1 MKVDPDDPRALLATR
16 EGVAKVQAA
25 LGAMGFDAWLIY
37 DFKDRNPIGRSLLGL
52 EWTTRRGF
60 ALVPASGRPRLL
72 IHAIE
77 HSSWRHLDWPRESYS
92 SRLANGGP
100 KLRDLLA
107 GCRRVAT
114 ETSPRGDVPYLDLL
128 PAGIREVIAGTGV
141 ELHSSGDLVSTFY
154 AVWTPVQREEH
165 GRASEVV
172 RTLARDAFARAAG
185 HVSRGET
192 ITEGAL
198 VHLDSRRAGPARHRR
213 RSPTASWRSAPGRP
227 IPTTTPARWAS
238 PSGGATSSS
247 STSGARSTRARSPPT
262 RPGWATW
269 AVRCRGGS
277 GELWETLR
285 AARDGVVDSLGA
297 RHARGEV
304 IRGFEADDVARG
316 IITDAGYGDWFIH
329 RTGHSID
336 RDLHGRGPNLDNL
349 ETRDDRV
356 LVPGVGFS
364 VEPGIY
370 IPDDVGMRTE
380 INVFMGPDGTG
391 GHGVGAAAGC
401 VSSSVSARCFLAPRQ
416 AAAVRVT
423 DVLTADPWVPE
434 TPAVAA

>member
-1 MKVDPDDPRALLATR
+1 MKAEPDDSRALLATR

-25 LGAMGFDAWLIY
+25 LRGMGLDGWLIY

-60 ALVPASGRPRLL
+60 ALVPASGRPRLV

-77 HSSWRHLDWPRESYS
+77 HSSWTHLDWPREVYS
-92 SRLANGGP
+92 SRVQMVE
-100 KLRDLLA
+100 KLHGLLA
-107 GCRRVAT
+107 GCSRVAT
-114 ETSPRGDVPYLDLL
+114 ETSARGDVPYLDLL
-128 PAGIREVIAGTGV
+128 PAGIRDVIAGTGV
-141 ELHSSGDLVSTFY
+141 ELHSSGNLVSTFY

-172 RTLARDAFARAAG
+172 REITRDAFARAAG
-185 HVSRGET
+185 RVSRGEVV
-192 ITEGAL
+192 TEGAL
-198 VHLDSRRAGPARHRR
+198 SGWIRDELALRGVPAQADCIVAIGPRAADPHYDPGEAGEPIGRGDLLLIDLWGAVHEDSVPADQTWMGFMG
-213 RSPTASWRSAPGRP
+213 SEL
-227 IPTTTPARWAS
+227 
-238 PSGGATSSS
+238 
-247 STSGARSTRARSPPT
+247 PP
-262 RPGWATW
+262 RI
-269 AVRCRGGS
+269 
-277 GELWETLR
+277 GELWGTLK
-285 AARDGVVDSLGA
+285 AARDGVVESLRD

-316 IITDAGYGDWFIH
+316 IITDAGYGEYFIH

-356 LVPGVGFS
+356 LVRGVGFS

-380 INVFMGPDGTG
+380 INVFMGP
-391 GHGVGAAAGC
+391 AGPEVT
-401 VSSSVSARCFLAPRQ
+401 VSEPQRDVFL
-416 AAAVRVT
+416 
-423 DVLTADPWVPE
+423 LL
-434 TPAVAA
+434 

>member
-1 MKVDPDDPRALLATR
+1 MKADPGDSQALLATR
-16 EGVAKVQAA
+16 EGVSRVQAA
-25 LGAMGFDAWLIY
+25 LGAMGLDGWLLY

-60 ALVPASGRPRLL
+60 ALVPASGSPRLL

-77 HSSWRHLDWPRESYS
+77 HSSWRHLDWSRKSYA
-92 SRLANGGP
+92 SRGRMVEELH
-100 KLRDLLA
+100 DLLA
-107 GCRRVAT
+107 GCTRVAA
-114 ETSPRGDVPYLDLL
+114 ETSARGDVPYLDLL
-128 PAGIREVIAGTGV
+128 PAGIRDVIADTGV

-154 AVWTPVQREEH
+154 AVWTPAQRDEH

-172 RTLARDAFARAAG
+172 RTLARDAFTRAAD
-185 HVSRGET
+185 HVSRGRT

-198 VHLDSRRAGPARHRR
+198 ATWIRDELARRGTPSRADCIVAIGPRAADPHYD
-213 RSPTASWRSAPGRP
+213 PGEVGEP
-227 IPTTTPARWAS
+227 I
-238 PSGGATSSS
+238 
-247 STSGARSTRARSPPT
+247 
-262 RPGWATW
+262 RPGDLLLIDLWGAVHDDSVPADQTW
-269 AVRCRGGS
+269 MGYMGGELPPRI
-277 GELWETLR
+277 GELWKTLR
-285 AARDGVVDSLGA
+285 DARDGVVESLGA

-316 IITDAGYGDWFIH
+316 IITGAGYGDSFIH

-370 IPDDVGMRTE
+370 IRDDVGLRTE
-380 INVFMGPDGTG
+380 INVFMGPDGPEVT
-391 GHGVGAAAGC
+391 
-401 VSSSVSARCFLAPRQ
+401 VSEPQRDVFL
-416 AAAVRVT
+416 
-423 DVLTADPWVPE
+423 LL
-434 TPAVAA
+434 

>member
-1 MKVDPDDPRALLATR
+1 VKAEPDDSRALLATR

-25 LGAMGFDAWLIY
+25 LRGMGLDGWLIY

-60 ALVPASGRPRLL
+60 ALVPASGRPRLV

-77 HSSWRHLDWPRESYS
+77 HSSWTHLDWPREVYS
-92 SRLANGGP
+92 SRVQMVE
-100 KLRDLLA
+100 KLHGLLA
-107 GCRRVAT
+107 GCSRVAT
-114 ETSPRGDVPYLDLL
+114 ETSARGDVPYLDLL
-128 PAGIREVIAGTGV
+128 PAGIRDVIAGTGV
-141 ELHSSGDLVSTFY
+141 ELHSSGNLVSTFY

-172 RTLARDAFARAAG
+172 REIARDAFARAAG
-185 HVSRGET
+185 RVSRGEVV
-192 ITEGAL
+192 TEGAL
-198 VHLDSRRAGPARHRR
+198 SGWIRDELALRGVPAQADCIVAIGPRAADPHYDPGEAGEPIGRGDLLLIDLWGAVHEDSVPADQTWMGFMG
-213 RSPTASWRSAPGRP
+213 SEL
-227 IPTTTPARWAS
+227 
-238 PSGGATSSS
+238 
-247 STSGARSTRARSPPT
+247 PP
-262 RPGWATW
+262 RI
-269 AVRCRGGS
+269 
-277 GELWETLR
+277 GELWGTLK
-285 AARDGVVDSLGA
+285 AARDGVVESLRD

-316 IITDAGYGDWFIH
+316 IITDAGYGEYFIH

-356 LVPGVGFS
+356 LVRGVGFS

-380 INVFMGPDGTG
+380 INVFMGP
-391 GHGVGAAAGC
+391 AGPEVT
-401 VSSSVSARCFLAPRQ
+401 VSEPQRDVFL
-416 AAAVRVT
+416 
-423 DVLTADPWVPE
+423 LL
-434 TPAVAA
+434 

>member
-1 MKVDPDDPRALLATR
+1 MTRLQSDISGVLLASAD
-16 EGVAKVQAA
+16 GVARVQAV
-25 LGAMGFDAWLIY
+25 LQERGFDGWLIY

-60 ALVPASGRPRLL
+60 ALVPAHGRPRLL

-92 SRLANGGP
+92 SRQRMEEG
-100 KLRDLLA
+100 LRTLLA
-107 GCRRVAT
+107 GCERVAA
-114 ETSPRGDVPYLDLL
+114 ETSARGDVPYLDLL
-128 PAGIREVIAGTGV
+128 PAGMRDIIAGTGV

-154 AVWTPVQREEH
+154 AVWTSAQREEH
-165 GRASEVV
+165 GRASQLVK
-172 RTLARDAFARAAG
+172 TLARDAFARAAD

-198 VHLDSRRAGPARHRR
+198 ATWIRGELAARGAPAQADCIVAIGPKAADPHYDPGEVGEPIRRGDLLLIDLWGACNEDSVPADQTWMGFLGSELPARI
-213 RSPTASWRSAPGRP
+213 A
-227 IPTTTPARWAS
+227 
-238 PSGGATSSS
+238 
-247 STSGARSTRARSPPT
+247 
-262 RPGWATW
+262 
-269 AVRCRGGS
+269 
-277 GELWETLR
+277 ELWNVVK
-285 AARDGVVDSLGA
+285 AARDGVVASLQE

-316 IITDAGYGDWFIH
+316 IIADAGYGDWFIH

-336 RDLHGRGPNLDNL
+336 RDIHGRGPNLDNL

-370 IPDDVGMRTE
+370 IAGDVGLRTE
-380 INVFMGPDGTG
+380 LNMHMGPDGPEVT
-391 GHGVGAAAGC
+391 VDEPQQE
-401 VSSSVSARCFLAPRQ
+401 VFLLLQ
-416 AAAVRVT
+416 
-423 DVLTADPWVPE
+423 D
-434 TPAVAA
+434 